1 MKKFKFSIRGNDY
14 DTEILNIEDNIAE
27 IEVNGTTYHVEIQK
41 EMVQTKTPQLIRP
54 KVVPKHEADKA
65 KTHKPDAKKG
75 AGQIK
80 APLPGTILELKKKE
94 GDEVHAG
101 DVILIM
107 EAMKMENEIKA
118 DLSGKIHDIKVANGD
133 SVLEGDVLF
142 EIGE

>member
-14 DTEILNIEDNIAE
+14 ETEILKIEDNIAD
-27 IEVNGTTYHVEIQK
+27 IEVNGTTYQIEIHK
-41 EMVQTKTPQLIRP
+41 EMVKNKTPQLVRS

-65 KTHKPDAKKG
+65 KTHAPDAKKG

-80 APLPGTILELKKKE
+80 APLPGTILELKKNKE
-94 GDEVHAG
+94 DKVKSGDIV
-101 DVILIM
+101 LIM

-118 DLSGKIHDIKVANGD
+118 DRSGKIHDIKVATGD